1 MYEIAT
7 AILTGA
13 QTRSWPWVLPS
24 GWALVTEKWGGNLV
38 SLSFLLEP
46 FREGEGGGVTAFESS
61 ECFESLWEGVALRSS
76 LLPDIMRIERVRLER
91 V

>member
-7 AILTGA
+7 TVRTGA

-24 GWALVTEKWGGNLV
+24 GWVLVTEKWGGNLV
-38 SLSFLLEP
+38 SLSFLLE
-46 FREGEGGGVTAFESS
+46 FLCEGDKGGVTAFESS

-76 LLPDIMRIERVRLER
+76 LLPDIMRIECV
-91 V
+91 